1 MQLVISK
8 IGPFDFKL
16 SKTTSRRRYIG
27 VIGLVIS
34 IVTMISVF
42 AYVSFYSNNG
52 IAGNKILI
60 NTHDLTNHSTA
71 DNNSALNLD
80 ENTTSILVA
89 LWIGLMIIGS
99 FLLFHIHFK
108 VLPKE

>member
-1 MQLVISK
+1 MSKTISK
-8 IGPFDFKL
+8 
-16 SKTTSRRRYIG
+16 RRYIG

-34 IVTMISVF
+34 IVIMISVF
-42 AYVSFYSNNG
+42 AYVSFYSNIG
-52 IAGNKILI
+52 ISGNKILT
-60 NTHDLTNHSTA
+60 NTHNLTNHSTA
-71 DNNSALNLD
+71 DNNSASNLD
-80 ENTTSILVA
+80 ENMLSILVA